1 MPSVAIAPLHEPSKG
16 RIALRKASPVR
27 AAGDPVSLSAPE
39 ATALIR
45 RLARDGDRRSF
56 AILFSYYYPRVRAYL
71 LRAGAAPAAAEELAQ
86 ETMLRVWRKAD
97 TFDPGAGT
105 PSTWV
110 FVIARNLRIDRIR
123 ADRSLDAIDLD
134 PSEEP
139 DAPPTGETVAIQ
151 KERGDRVREAL
162 GALSREQALIIELFY
177 FEESPHAEIARRLG
191 IPLGT
196 VKSRL
201 RLAVQRLR
209 AELEDLG

>member
-1 MPSVAIAPLHEPSKG
+1 MRVAD
-16 RIALRKASPVR
+16 
-27 AAGDPVSLSAPE
+27 DPAHLSAKE
-39 ATALIR
+39 ASTLIES
-45 RLARDGDRRSF
+45 LAHNGDRRSF
-56 AILFSYYYPRVRAYL
+56 AILFSYYYPRVKAYL
-71 LRAGAAPAAAEELAQ
+71 LRAGATPAAAEELAQ
-86 ETMLRVWRKAD
+86 ETMLRVWRKASS
-97 TFDPGAGT
+97 FDPRAGA

-123 ADRSLDAIDLD
+123 ADRSLDEFDPD

-139 DAPPTGETVAIQ
+139 DAPPTGEAVAIQ
-151 KERGDRVREAL
+151 KERGDRVRKAL
-162 GALSREQALIIELFY
+162 GALSREQALIIDLFY
-177 FEESPHAEIARRLG
+177 FEETPHVEIARRLG